1 SGLTWAAYR
10 VHGITIPRDAD
21 AQARF
26 GRAVAMS
33 ALRPGDLIFYGIRHV
48 HHVAM
53 YVGGGM
59 MLESPNSASRV
70 RLVPVRTSDLARAR
84 RIAGAC
90 RRRASTS
97 ARSRAG
103 SSPPTRGCR
112 RARRCLSARLPAATP
127 TR

>member
-1 SGLTWAAYR
+1 VVATAERFTGLRYLWGGLSAWGFDCSGLTWAAYR

-26 GRAVAMS
+26 GRPVAMS

-70 RLVPVRTSDLARAR
+70 RLVSVRTSDLAGAR
-84 RIAGAC
+84 RIAGA
-90 RRRASTS
+90 
-97 ARSRAG
+97 
-103 SSPPTRGCR
+103 
-112 RARRCLSARLPAATP
+112 
-127 TR
+127 